1 MKNYKLFFI
10 LSTFVIS
17 IPIFLPSCSNGSNAH
32 KTPNSGKTA
41 INSGKTAI
49 KTKNNI
55 SNRLKLFGVSLQN
68 PNRTVLEDAIKR
80 AGLIPIKE
88 SLNDWCDSYKVT
100 GQLGKAS
107 RLYVCYTQNDKFAYA
122 QYFFPAFMN
131 INLVKHVI
139 AMVSD
144 KYGKPGSVNGDYSL
158 GDVTAYWH
166 FGSNEEIKIF
176 RGWPSTSVY
185 LNLINIP
192 NHNRFLYELHKQK
205 EEQTAKKAKSQGNAF

>member
-10 LSTFVIS
+10 LSAFVIS
-17 IPIFLPSCSNGSNAH
+17 IPIFLSSRSNGSNVH
-32 KTPNSGKTA
+32 KTP
-41 INSGKTAI
+41 NSGKTAI

-55 SNRLKLFGVSLQN
+55 SGRLKLFGVSLQN
-68 PNRTVLEDAIKR
+68 PNRKELESAIKR

-100 GQLGKAS
+100 GQLDKAS
-107 RLYVCYTQNDKFAYA
+107 KLYVCYTQNNKFAYA
-122 QYFFPAFMN
+122 QYVFPAFMN
-131 INLVKHVI
+131 VRLVKHVI
-139 AMVSD
+139 AVVSD
-144 KYGKPGSVNGDYSL
+144 KYGQPNAIVGDYLL

-185 LNLINIP
+185 LNLINIS
-192 NHNRFLYELHKQK
+192 NYRRFLYELHKQK